1 VQIADV
7 PADQIEK
14 VFEEF
19 YRVNDAATPAA
30 DGVGLG
36 LSLVAR
42 LAKALKSEVR
52 LDSVA
57 GRHALLDAPGQPAR
71 CRPHASA
78 GWVTTYAASPTVPT
92 CRRRAGA
99 YQ

>member
-57 GRHALLDAPGQPAR
+57 GRGTRCSMRLGNLRGADPTHRPG
-71 CRPHASA
+71 
-78 GWVTTYAASPTVPT
+78 G
-92 CRRRAGA
+92 
-99 YQ
+99 